1 MTLLAL
7 DDPGYSVSVKLDP
20 AQFMLT
26 TDGRTSV
33 PTVAEA
39 DMNSGTIIIDDQYPV
54 LSPEVED
61 IPEVTQT
68 SGANGT
74 CVRYVPRS
82 LAAFAQR

>member
-1 MTLLAL
+1 MLAL
-7 DDPGYSVSVKLDP
+7 DDPGYSVSAKLDP

-33 PTVAEA
+33 PTVAET
-39 DMNSGTIIIDDQYPV
+39 DMNSGTMIDDQYPV

-61 IPEVTQT
+61 IPEVIQT

-74 CVRYVPRS
+74 CVR
-82 LAAFAQR
+82 